1 MTSPN
6 SLVETEETETT
17 TSNLTFTGHVV
28 CYRYRCDP
36 AFTLA
41 TSYLLNVPPCPV
53 HVTPLPHATALPTP
67 FRASRR
73 VASSLS
79 LSFANARTTM
89 SPLTACFCRPSSRHS
104 KPAPDDDEWEDG
116 LPARLSADSDGGG
129 GTASPAAGRDKQA
142 RKNTHL
148 FKDKRVLTRPAAK
161 DKLKKIINVK
171 KSSTGG
177 GGLDS
182 PDHEFLALAKI
193 YSEVDA
199 SFDLTRAARNRDSLS
214 HLLPFVMN
222 ALLYGFRD
230 DDDSITAGRSGS
242 ASGAAYSKKHSAL
255 TGLFGSRSAD
265 TSQPRHLSLNGA
277 SHLVKAQCERQLET
291 FIHQQAMRSVGF
303 ALECAWY
310 LTTSL
315 LAGPPSAYHHTMTL
329 LLSMESVIANYAA
342 PGDLFKKADLHGD
355 RVEAP
360 SAAVPTSPSRS
371 AFPGS
376 SANPVTELELP
387 TGPST
392 AVTAPSPSSAGGGGE
407 IVEEGDGLQLVLDT
421 TGDGERDLTIAFP
434 TIEGSDEA
442 QLRQWLVARSER
454 STIFHAELD
463 FIKCLTDISNGLFS
477 IDREFRRDVLRREL
491 EKLNSHIP
499 KNVFLPTE
507 KRAHR
512 ILRIVP
518 EAAHVFST
526 KERVP
531 YLMVVEVEDLGPPED
546 APGTSDK
553 KSMADKKSI
562 GKGEEGKR
570 RKGHTGSGPGPLA
583 SAEDI
588 VAAGGEAVAAGGA
601 GGVKGVQGD
610 DAAPNM
616 PEDKFE
622 FLPEMTTTDSIT
634 GIDVADINAD
644 VVASEA
650 GGAGGGGAVGA
661 VSAGASPADLTKRI
675 SSFHVD
681 DAEYDDD
688 RRPPDEELIKALGEP
703 WAVKTERMRK
713 ESPYGS
719 NPNWRLI
726 SCIVKA
732 RDQLRQEM
740 FAQRLIQEFS
750 HIFIKAKLPLR
761 LQPYNIIATSSE
773 AGLIETLY
781 DAKSIDSIKKDTP
794 NVVTLQDYFIG
805 RFGGRG
811 SSGYKKAVKAF
822 VQSMA
827 GYAVVSYLLNIKDRH
842 NGNLMICADGA
853 IVHIDFGFCRFLRGG
868 VLAFLS
874 FWSTLSTALTFLLW
888 VHRNFSA
895 VQLPGW
901 EHGVRACAF

>member
-1 MTSPN
+1 
-6 SLVETEETETT
+6 
-17 TSNLTFTGHVV
+17 
-28 CYRYRCDP
+28 
-36 AFTLA
+36 
-41 TSYLLNVPPCPV
+41 
-53 HVTPLPHATALPTP
+53 
-67 FRASRR
+67 
-73 VASSLS
+73 
-79 LSFANARTTM
+79 M
-89 SPLTACFCRPSSRHS
+89 SPLACFCRPSSRHRS
-104 KPAPDDDEWEDG
+104 KAAPEDDDEWEDD

-129 GTASPAAGRDKQA
+129 GGGAASPAAGRDKQA

-171 KSSTGG
+171 KSG

-182 PDHEFLALAKI
+182 PDHEFQALAKI
-193 YSEVDA
+193 YSEGDA
-199 SFDLTRAARNRDSLS
+199 LLDLIRTARNRDSLS

-230 DDDSITAGRSGS
+230 DDDSVPAGKGGS

-265 TSQPRHLSLNGA
+265 VSQPRHLSLNGA
-277 SHLVKAQCERQLET
+277 SHLVKAQCERQLEN

-329 LLSMESVIANYAA
+329 LLSMESVVTNYTP

-360 SAAVPTSPSRS
+360 STAVPSSPPRS
-371 AFPGS
+371 ALPGAS
-376 SANPVTELELP
+376 TDPVAELELP
-387 TGPST
+387 TLPST
-392 AVTAPSPSSAGGGGE
+392 AVTAPSPTAAAGGGGE
-407 IVEEGDGLQLVLDT
+407 IVEEGDGFQLVLDT

-434 TIEGSDEA
+434 AIEGSDEA

-546 APGTSDK
+546 APGTLDK

-570 RKGHTGSGPGPLA
+570 RKGHTGSGPGPMA

-588 VAAGGEAVAAGGA
+588 VAAGGEAVAAGDA
-601 GGVKGVQGD
+601 GGVKGDQGD

-634 GIDVADINAD
+634 GIDVANFSAD
-644 VVASEA
+644 MVASEA
-650 GGAGGGGAVGA
+650 GGPGGVAVGA
-661 VSAGASPADLTKRI
+661 VSCGASPSALSKRI

-681 DAEYDDD
+681 DTEYDDD

-719 NPNWRLI
+719 NPKWRLI

-740 FAQRLIQEFS
+740 FAQRLIQELS

-853 IVHIDFGFCRFLRGG
+853 IVHIDFGFCRFLRGN

-874 FWSTLSTALTFLLW
+874 FWSTLSTELTFLLL
-888 VHRNFSA
+888 VCRTFSA
-895 VQLPGW
+895 VQLAGW